1 MGSEPEPCRLIF
13 VSVIPFFMNSHPDH
27 MNPKGI
33 IIRPSKYAVK
43 ETMNRLVVFLQQH
56 GAIIYVR
63 INQQAE
69 VNQIGLDL
77 RPLEFLMFGSPKS
90 GGPVMIE
97 NPVAALDL
105 PLKIIAWEDKER
117 KSWIAYND
125 AAYFKERYA
134 LSDDLAMSLELD
146 DLISE
151 ALEIKI

>member
-1 MGSEPEPCRLIF
+1 
-13 VSVIPFFMNSHPDH
+13 MNSHPDH

-33 IIRPSKYAVK
+33 TIRPSKYAVK

-69 VNQIGLDL
+69 VNQTGVGLG
-77 RPLEFLMFGSPKS
+77 PLEFLMFGSPKS

-105 PLKIIAWEDKER
+105 PFKIIAWEDKEG
-117 KSWIAYND
+117 KSWVAYNN
-125 AAYFKERYA
+125 AAYFKERYGLA
-134 LSDDLAMSLELD
+134 DDLTGALELD
-146 DLISE
+146 DLISQ
-151 ALEIKI
+151 ALEITF

>member
-1 MGSEPEPCRLIF
+1 
-13 VSVIPFFMNSHPDH
+13 MNSHPDH

-33 IIRPSKYAVK
+33 IIRPSKYTVK
-43 ETMNRLVVFLQQH
+43 ETMNRLVVFLQQR
-56 GAIIYVR
+56 GAIVYAR

-77 RPLEFLMFGSPKS
+77 PPLEFLMFGSPKS

-97 NPVAALDL
+97 NPVAALDF